1 MSESRKVYDFSSV
14 GETELDIQERV
25 SNQNITYRGEVV
37 PIGIK
42 TPMEF
47 TNNSSSVFKMHFN
60 SKEQIEDN
68 IRNLV
73 LTNKGERLMMPEY
86 GANIRELIMELGT
99 ESGDLLIMERIKS
112 AVAKFMPYI
121 NLVGYQ
127 PIKSVDE
134 NGSLQQLSA
143 IITFSAPD
151 ISIFNMTLELN
162 FYEAI

>member
-1 MSESRKVYDFSSV
+1 MSESKKVYDFSSV
-14 GETELDIQERV
+14 GETLIQKEERV
-25 SNQNITYRGEVV
+25 NNQNITYNGRVV

-47 TNNSSSVFKMHFN
+47 TNSSSSVFKMHFK

-86 GANIRELIMELGT
+86 GANIKELIMEIGT
-99 ESGDLLIMERIKS
+99 ESGDQLIMERIKS
-112 AVAKFMPYI
+112 AVQDFMPFI
-121 NLVGYQ
+121 KLVGYQ
-127 PIKSVDE
+127 PIKKVDE
-134 NGSLQQLSA
+134 NGTLQQLSS

-151 ISIFNMTLELN
+151 LSIFNMVLELN